1 MRPCIIFNFDS
12 FKNVIRPINFV
23 QAGVYHAY
31 IREKRIKINIMA
43 MKGQGGGAR
52 PTNIYAQLMIT
63 DCFIFKI

>member
-12 FKNVIRPINFV
+12 FKNVIRLINLV

-31 IREKRIKINIMA
+31 IREKRIKIHHGHEGA
-43 MKGQGGGAR
+43 GGGAR